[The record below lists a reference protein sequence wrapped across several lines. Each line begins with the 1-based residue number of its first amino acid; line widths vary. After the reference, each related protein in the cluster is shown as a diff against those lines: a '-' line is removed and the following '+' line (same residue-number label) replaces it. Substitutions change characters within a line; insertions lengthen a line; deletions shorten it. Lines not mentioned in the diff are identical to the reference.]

1 MRKTALLA
9 LAALLALP
17 VRPAAASAA
26 GTLALQT
33 GHSTVLNVT
42 ELRRVAV
49 GDPTCLGVV
58 AVGTSQLVLNGKAP
72 CHTTLYVWSADGAER
87 SYAVMVTSGELDL
100 VSQALRSAIN
110 QPDVQVEDFGKGII
124 LRGTVPDMAAY
135 VQLQDIIDHF
145 SPFAKANNSDIVN
158 AVTVSHSL
166 GAIQQEFA
174 GVAGVTGLQIEPDG
188 HGNII
193 VSGNVPDGLVET
205 KVIQRAQTLA
215 GPFLAVAGQVVDRLT
230 VAQATEIDV
239 KVQVLEIDTTGLSQ
253 LGLHLQ
259 SATFQNGANGTQYT
273 LGGPSFPVVEAP
285 QPLGGALKIGAFF
298 RSITL
303 APTLDLLINEGH
315 ARILSEPDIVALPG
329 TKASFLVG
337 GSIPYAYST
346 GLGQVSIQ
354 FKDYGVQLNMVPTLL
369 STGSIR
375 TDLSPD
381 ISDLDYA
388 NAVSFAGYVIP
399 ALKESKITTSLVTK
413 PGQSI
418 VMGGLLRHLEQ
429 KTIDKIPLLSSIP
442 ILGKLFQSTRYQ
454 TQQSDVVFVMTPT
467 IINQ

>member
-1 MRKTALLA
+1 MRKPGMIALACLLA
-9 LAALLALP
+9 LSLG
-17 VRPAAASAA
+17 PAAANAA
-26 GTLALQT
+26 QTIALQT
-33 GHSTVLNVT
+33 GHSTVLNAY

-49 GDPTCLGVV
+49 GDPACLGVV

-72 CHTTLYVWSADGAER
+72 CHTTLYVWSADGSER
-87 SYAVMVTSGELDL
+87 SYAVVVTSGELDM
-100 VSQALRSAIN
+100 VSEALRSAIN
-110 QPDVQVEDFGKGII
+110 QPDVQVQDFGKGII

-145 SPFAKANNSDIVN
+145 APFAKANGSDIVN

-174 GVAGVTGLQIEPDG
+174 GVAGVSELQIEPDG
-188 HGNII
+188 HGNVI

-205 KVIQRAQTLA
+205 KVLQRAATLA
-215 GPFLAVAGQVVDRLT
+215 GPFLAVTGQVVDRLT
-230 VAQATEIDV
+230 VSQQTEIDV
-239 KVQVLEIDTTGLSQ
+239 KVQVLEIDQTGLSQ

-259 SATFQNGANGTQYT
+259 SANFQSGGTQYT
-273 LGGPSFPVVEAP
+273 LGSPTFPVVEAP

-298 RSITL
+298 RSVTL
-303 APTLDLLINEGH
+303 APTLDLLLTEGH

-354 FKDYGVQLNMVPTLL
+354 FKDYGVQLNMTPTLL
-369 STGSIR
+369 STGAIR
-375 TDLSPD
+375 TDLTPD

-388 NAVSFAGYVIP
+388 NAVSFAGYTIP
-399 ALKESKITTSLVTK
+399 ALKESKIQTSLVTK

-454 TQQSDVVFVMTPT
+454 TQQTDVVFVMTPT